1 MPQQNFCASTPG
13 RRGIGYARTMS
24 TPFRD
29 TNQASELK
37 CPRCKKQTL
46 PALDVAPCPAQC
58 GTLVSAFAA
67 TEIFSVKE
75 LRIDAVTRWWRRREP
90 CPLCKEAMTLRGVN
104 PGYFQGC
111 EGHVFWVDADTIAQT
126 GLANGFDAAKLQAKY
141 ESSAAIEQAQQLR
154 VTAETDRANSK
165 REKDEQEARLRQIT
179 PTTSTP
185 VEAAA
190 FSTLEL
196 IAVSGAIGPI
206 ATAILRNKFLDLT
219 TRRHEL
225 ENRVGTLEVEMS
237 EIRTFLAMQSKR

>member
-1 MPQQNFCASTPG
+1 
-13 RRGIGYARTMS
+13 MS
-24 TPFRD
+24 TPFREANV
-29 TNQASELK
+29 TQALK
-37 CPRCKKQTL
+37 CPRCKNKTL

-67 TEIFSVKE
+67 TEIFSAKE
-75 LRIDAVTRWWRRREP
+75 LRIDAATRWWRRREP

-154 VTAETDRANSK
+154 VAAETDRAKSK
-165 REKDEQEARLRQIT
+165 REKDEQEGRLRQAT
-179 PTTSTP
+179 PATSTP
-185 VEAAA
+185 GEAAA

-196 IAVSGAIGPI
+196 IAVTSAVGVI
-206 ATAILRNKFLDLT
+206 AAPILRSKFVQLA
-219 TRRHEL
+219 TRQHEL
-225 ENRVGTLEVEMS
+225 EHRVAELEAELS
-237 EIRTFLAMQSKR
+237 AIRTVLGLQAKR